1 MSSKK
6 LGLDKA
12 IFTGDTFK
20 SMGDFDEAEKQL
32 TKDEIELLLK
42 KGVIGFLDNQMN
54 EEEYFNQSIEDILEK
69 NARKVEYSLAQNSCA
84 FSKTKFRSEENEL
97 ELDAPDFWEQ
107 ALKCLESPLDKLVSK
122 RSHLKEY
129 STL

>member
-1 MSSKK
+1 MFQMSSKK

-69 NARKVEYSLAQNSCA
+69 NARKVEYSLTNSCA

-97 ELDAPDFWEQ
+97 ELDAPDFW
-107 ALKCLESPLDKLVSK
+107 
-122 RSHLKEY
+122 
-129 STL
+129 